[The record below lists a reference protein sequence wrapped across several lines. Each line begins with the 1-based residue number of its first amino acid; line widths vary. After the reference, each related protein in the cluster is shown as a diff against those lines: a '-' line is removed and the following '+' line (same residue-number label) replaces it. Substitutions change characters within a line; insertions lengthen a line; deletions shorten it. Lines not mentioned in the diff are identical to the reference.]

1 MDVWEHAWE
10 THYAATTPADF
21 SCDPN
26 RGDTAN
32 ALFIFNN
39 FLTAP
44 FATEASAELVNPNP
58 FLIDR
63 ARGCETESGDFPNF
77 ITVDFYEIGD
87 VLAVTDA
94 LNGF

>member
-10 THYAATTPADF
+10 THYSAETAEDF
-21 SCDPN
+21 SCNPN
-26 RGDTAN
+26 RGDTGN
-32 ALFIFNN
+32 SLFIFNH

-44 FATEASAELVNPNP
+44 FASATLAETINHNPA
-58 FLIDR
+58 FLER
-63 ARGCETESGDFPNF
+63 VEECQTESGDFANF

-87 VLAVTDA
+87 VLAVTDT